1 MSEKVSLIC
10 IYGPKEINK
19 FMSSCDMNDNGMKF
33 FGTIETLSF
42 KYKEN
47 EVVDDERIAVTI
59 KKFIEASKDAPFQIV
74 ALFSPGKAIGAWRD
88 KSIKMLSDG
97 EGFIFLEEALPK
109 LGFIE

>member
-47 EVVDDERIAVTI
+47 EVVYY
-59 KKFIEASKDAPFQIV
+59 
-74 ALFSPGKAIGAWRD
+74 
-88 KSIKMLSDG
+88 
-97 EGFIFLEEALPK
+97 
-109 LGFIE
+109 